1 MHKLVIGIGNELRAD
16 DGAGALIV
24 RRLEQEALPD
34 VQTECIMQLTPE
46 WLERLAD
53 ASITILVDVR
63 VPQDGDDG
71 SVWLQSLQDI
81 HQGSATGHALN
92 IAELVA
98 LGERIY
104 GKPIHVMVCSIPA
117 FDFTIGNPLSDACAA
132 LIEPAVRKIRVVVE
146 G

>member
-24 RRLEQEALPD
+24 RRLEQYALPD
-34 VQTECIMQLTPE
+34 VQTECIPQLTPE
-46 WLERLAD
+46 WLERMAGAD
-53 ASITILVDVR
+53 ITILVDVR

-71 SVWLQSLQDI
+71 GVWLQSLQEI
-81 HQGSATGHALN
+81 HQGPSAGHALN

-104 GKPIHVMVCSIPA
+104 GKPIQVLVCSIPA
-117 FDFTIGNPLSDACAA
+117 FDFTIGNPVSEACAA
-132 LIEPAVRKIRVVVE
+132 LIDPAVRKLRVVVE
-146 G
+146 V